1 MPPFSIFPCS
11 SLAASARD
19 TAARKS
25 YESVNWGAGQLQAY
39 ILPSKCHPRTRFGGT
54 YTKIGTIQRRLAWP
68 LRKDDT
74 QIREAFH
81 IFFSKLCS
89 SHPQR
94 DFQPITLEIIFLRP
108 ITAELHRLEV
118 VRLCSLFRACLRES
132 LAHAIATVASAT
144 SRPFFWW
151 SNRLSR
157 PRNEFRAGN
166 RTHMGSSRSV

>member
-1 MPPFSIFPCS
+1 MICQHICT
-11 SLAASARD
+11 L
-19 TAARKS
+19 
-25 YESVNWGAGQLQAY
+25 
-39 ILPSKCHPRTRFGGT
+39 FGGT

-81 IFFSKLCS
+81 IFFSPLGS
-89 SHPQR
+89 PHPQR
-94 DFQPITLEIIFLRP
+94 DFQPITLEINFLRP

-118 VRLCSLFRACLRES
+118 VRRCSLFRACSRES
-132 LAHAIATVASAT
+132 LAHASAMVASTT

-166 RTHMGSSRSV
+166 RTHNHGVQSVGVKFAYRGVLLLIVRW